1 MIIRL
6 IEIDKHYSEFE
17 LMQQPE
23 TNNAGKWMYIFAWI
37 CAFGLIC
44 LVFSELL
51 ESQFNPNQSPNSSRV
66 GDIVEVKL
74 EQNRAGHYVT
84 SGIINGKKVVF
95 LVDTG
100 ATDVS
105 IPAHL
110 ASYLGLIPG
119 RRAYAQTANGVV
131 AIAET
136 NIQTIAIGEI
146 QLNNVEANLNPGMTG
161 DNILLG
167 MSFLR
172 QLEFTQRGNAL
183 LLRTL

>member
-1 MIIRL
+1 
-6 IEIDKHYSEFE
+6 
-17 LMQQPE
+17 MQQQSD
-23 TNNAGKWMYIFAWI
+23 TTSAGKWMYILAWI
-37 CAFGLIC
+37 CGLGLIT

-51 ESQFNPNQSPNSSRV
+51 ESQFNPNQSPDSMRMGN
-66 GDIVEVKL
+66 IIEVRL

-84 SGIINGKKVVF
+84 TGTINGKEVVF

-110 ASYLGLIPG
+110 ANYLNLTPG

-131 AIAET
+131 TIAET
-136 NIQTIAIGEI
+136 SINQISIGDI
-146 QLNNVEANLNPGMTG
+146 QLTNVDANLNPGMT
-161 DNILLG
+161 DDKILLG

>member
-1 MIIRL
+1 
-6 IEIDKHYSEFE
+6 
-17 LMQQPE
+17 MQQQPN
-23 TNNAGKWMYIFAWI
+23 TNSAGKWMYILAWI
-37 CAFGLIC
+37 CAFGLIT

-51 ESQFNPNQSPNSSRV
+51 ESQFNPNRSPDSTRTGGV
-66 GDIVEVKL
+66 IEVKL

-84 SGIINGKKVVF
+84 TGTINGKEVVF

-105 IPAHL
+105 VPAHL
-110 ASYLGLIPG
+110 ANYLGLIPG
-119 RRAYAQTANGVV
+119 RQAYAQTANGVV
-131 AIAET
+131 AISET
-136 NIQTIAIGEI
+136 NIDRIAIGDI
-146 QLNNVEANLNPGMTG
+146 ALIDVDANLNPGMK
-161 DNILLG
+161 DDKILLG